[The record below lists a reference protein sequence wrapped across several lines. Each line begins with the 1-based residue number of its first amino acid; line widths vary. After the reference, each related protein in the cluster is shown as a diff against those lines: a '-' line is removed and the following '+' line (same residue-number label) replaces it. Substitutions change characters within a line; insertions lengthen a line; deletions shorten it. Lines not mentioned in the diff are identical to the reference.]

1 MSKSLGN
8 FVLAHELMKQVDPQV
23 VRFFLASAHY
33 RSPLRFNEENI
44 QDATNNLTNLKTAYA
59 NLNYRFEDAKEQLDN
74 DVEVL
79 AQIKALENEFVEA
92 MDDDVN
98 TPNGLT
104 VVYRLM
110 RDMNVYTNQK
120 EVSIPALEA
129 FKESFTALLT
139 IFGVTLSDEQEL
151 LADDI
156 QALIDERN
164 QARADKNFARADE
177 IRDQL
182 KAEGI
187 ILDDTAQGTRWK
199 RAQS

>member
-1 MSKSLGN
+1 
-8 FVLAHELMKQVDPQV
+8 MKQVDPQV

-44 QDATNNLTNLKTAYA
+44 QDATNNLNNLKTAYA
-59 NLNYRFEDAKEQLDN
+59 NLNYRFNDAKDSLPSDG
-74 DVEVL
+74 DHL
-79 AQIKALENEFVEA
+79 KAIEAIQAAFVEA
-92 MDDDVN
+92 MDDDIN

-104 VVYRLM
+104 EVYRLM
-110 RDMNVYTNQK
+110 REINIYSNES
-120 EVSIPALEA
+120 EVSKVVLQAM
-129 FKESFTALLT
+129 KDSFVALLA
-139 IFGVTLSDEQEL
+139 IFGVALSDEKEL

-182 KAEGI
+182 KDQGI

-199 RAQS
+199 REEA